1 MSLST
6 ILRGRGKR
14 REYWLGFVVLLALL
28 VVARLLPHPVV
39 RLLVNLSGLVFWMV
53 LAVRRLRDIGW
64 PAWLSLAPIALMALA
79 VLLAVLPLVTDAW
92 VTLTVSVLLMISGW
106 VWAVFVIAI
115 GLWKP
120 KRRPAGEDK
129 AEVFA

>member
-28 VVARLLPHPVV
+28 VVGRLLPHPAA
-39 RLLVNLSGLVFWMV
+39 RLLANLAGVALWIV
-53 LAVRRLRDIGW
+53 LAARRLRDIGW
-64 PAWLSLAPIALMALA
+64 PAWLSLAPIALMILTIALA
-79 VLLAVLPLVTDAW
+79 Q
-92 VTLTVSVLLMISGW
+92 LTVAANNGISQIVGALLMASGW
-106 VWAVFVIAI
+106 IWVIFVIAI
-115 GLWKP
+115 GLWKA
-120 KRRPAGEDK
+120 KRRPAGQDK